1 MKLKIGS
8 VNNIFI
14 FDWNLIKKTFKT
26 YFKIKHLNVFLNV
39 S

>member
-14 FDWNLIKKTFKT
+14 FDWNLIKKLLK
-26 YFKIKHLNVFLNV
+26 LNILKLNI
-39 S
+39 